1 MKELARTPLGGIAVD
16 PKALERL
23 VREAAAS
30 VDGARVVRAAIEL
43 EEESAVTL
51 TVTALRGAVL
61 PELGALVQQRVR
73 EALDQTLGAPPGRL
87 DVTIQAIHSEV
98 DH

>member
-1 MKELARTPLGGIAVD
+1 MKELARTPFGGIAVD

-43 EEESAVTL
+43 EE
-51 TVTALRGAVL
+51 
-61 PELGALVQQRVR
+61 
-73 EALDQTLGAPPGRL
+73 
-87 DVTIQAIHSEV
+87 
-98 DH
+98 

>member
-1 MKELARTPLGGIAVD
+1 
-16 PKALERL
+16 
-23 VREAAAS
+23 
-30 VDGARVVRAAIEL
+30 
-43 EEESAVTL
+43 
-51 TVTALRGAVL
+51 VL